1 MSLLTA
7 IQEGLSKA
15 IGGRGRARQ
24 PRDRTLVR
32 HRRLGIVEEGSRSG
46 CPSTTG
52 KESASSSPTQRAEGS
67 GLRERSAAGP
77 VPTIALSHR
86 VGPRELPDV
95 GQPHQGLDP
104 DRRSDR
110 QHESTKLRLGLV
122 SPQGGQGVLDPVD
135 APSLAERQSVAL
147 RSVRPQGEP
156 KGGSPSLFGASG
168 PKASLRVARSSGS

>member
-1 MSLLTA
+1 M
-7 IQEGLSKA
+7 
-15 IGGRGRARQ
+15 
-24 PRDRTLVR
+24 
-32 HRRLGIVEEGSRSG
+32 
-46 CPSTTG
+46 
-52 KESASSSPTQRAEGS
+52 
-67 GLRERSAAGP
+67 
-77 VPTIALSHR
+77 PTIALSHR